1 MEKNPHHL
9 VMGELT
15 DFLTGEPRLDTH
27 DERFRQKIAQHLVK
41 SCKFDKRDITAQKK
55 VIIQARGKN
64 ASLRMDFLVKA
75 PTGLTSGNQPT
86 CNQKMSDVADGVTRK
101 MEKERTGMMI
111 RYAPGSL
118 VTRRLPNLALSRIV
132 HSYQIPV
139 VVTTNGEDAEVID
152 GLTGK
157 VTGQGLDAI
166 PDKEALAEW
175 IGPASFP
182 DISQS
187 LFEKA
192 SRIAYA
198 CEVDGACPCD
208 TDVCT
213 LDPDLLPQ

>member
-15 DFLTGEPRLDTH
+15 DFLTGEIRPDTH
-27 DERFRQKIAQHLVK
+27 DERFRQKIARLLVQACGYDR
-41 SCKFDKRDITAQKK
+41 SDIETRRK
-55 VIIQARGKN
+55 VIIQIPEKQAF
-64 ASLRMDFLVKA
+64 LRMDFLVR
-75 PTGLTSGNQPT
+75 SGH
-86 CNQKMSDVADGVTRK
+86 
-101 MEKERTGMMI
+101 RTGMMI

-139 VVTTNGEDAEVID
+139 VVTTNGEDAEILD
-152 GLTGK
+152 GLSGK
-157 VTGQGLDAI
+157 VRAQGLDAI
-166 PDKEALAEW
+166 PDKQSLSGLT
-175 IGPASFP
+175 GPAAFP
-182 DISQS
+182 VISRA
-187 LFEKA
+187 LFEQA

-213 LDPDLLPQ
+213 LDPDSSAAQATDQAERILDR

>member
-15 DFLTGEPRLDTH
+15 DFLTGEIRPDTH
-27 DERFRQKIAQHLVK
+27 DERFRQKIARLLVQTCGYDR
-41 SCKFDKRDITAQKK
+41 SDIETRRK
-55 VIIQARGKN
+55 VIIQIPEKQ
-64 ASLRMDFLVKA
+64 ASLRMDFLVR
-75 PTGLTSGNQPT
+75 SG
-86 CNQKMSDVADGVTRK
+86 DRI
-101 MEKERTGMMI
+101 GMMI

-139 VVTTNGEDAEVID
+139 VVTTNGEDAEILD
-152 GLTGK
+152 GLSGK
-157 VTGQGLDAI
+157 VRAQGLDAI
-166 PDKEALAEW
+166 PDKQSLS
-175 IGPASFP
+175 GLTDPASFP
-182 DISQS
+182 VISRA
-187 LFEKA
+187 LFEQA

-213 LDPDLLPQ
+213 LDPDSSAVQAPDQAERILDR

>member
-15 DFLTGEPRLDTH
+15 DFLTGEIRPDTH
-27 DERFRQKIAQHLVK
+27 DERFRQKIARLLVQTCGYDR
-41 SCKFDKRDITAQKK
+41 SDIETRRK
-55 VIIQARGKN
+55 VIIQIPEKQ
-64 ASLRMDFLVKA
+64 ASLRMDFLVR
-75 PTGLTSGNQPT
+75 SG
-86 CNQKMSDVADGVTRK
+86 G
-101 MEKERTGMMI
+101 RTGMMI

-139 VVTTNGEDAEVID
+139 VVTTNGEDAEILD
-152 GLTGK
+152 GLSGK
-157 VTGQGLDAI
+157 VRAQGLDAI
-166 PDKEALAEW
+166 PDKQSLS
-175 IGPASFP
+175 GLTDPASFP
-182 DISQS
+182 VISRA
-187 LFEKA
+187 LFEQA

-213 LDPDLLPQ
+213 LDPDSSAAQAPGQAERILDR